1 MWAGAGP
8 VRDEEGLQAL
18 SAWIGDQP
26 RSNPMLV
33 AGLIAAGA
41 LRRTESRG
49 AHLRAD
55 FPDTDPAQ
63 ARSSACPP
71 LHSMV

>member
-1 MWAGAGP
+1 
-8 VRDEEGLQAL
+8 VRDEEGLQSLA
-18 SAWIGDQP
+18 AWIGDQP

-41 LRRTESRG
+41 LCRTESRG
-49 AHLRAD
+49 AHLRRD